1 MRSKGQSQSMLVRI
15 IMSPIRALGKAKDL
29 YVRSITN
36 CGGNM
41 NYGSNTDAAGRFAAF
56 PRSYSTATSR
66 SDDGED
72 FRELMRAASARTMV
86 NKIDM
91 DLALRQQQQQQMS
104 GTSKGLPFS
113 KSSSVGM
120 GRIDEDKAC
129 EFGEPGAFAPDLYPR
144 SRSYAV
150 GKRPL
155 VF

>member
-1 MRSKGQSQSMLVRI
+1 MRSKGQNQSMLVRI
-15 IMSPIRALGKAKDL
+15 IMSPIRALGKARDL

-36 CGGNM
+36 CGDNM
-41 NYGSNTDAAGRFAAF
+41 NYGGNFDAAGRFAAL
-56 PRSYSTATSR
+56 PRSYSAATSR

-91 DLALRQQQQQQMS
+91 DLALRQQQQKQF
-104 GTSKGLPFS
+104 GASKGLPLP

-120 GRIDEDKAC
+120 GRIDEDS
-129 EFGEPGAFAPDLYPR
+129 ELGESGAVAPDLLYPR

-150 GKRPL
+150 GNSPL
-155 VF
+155 AF